1 LNDQLDNNNFL
12 KNVKYLLTTDSLDK
26 MPNDNLKEI
35 VIIGRSNV
43 GKSTFINTI
52 ANNKQLAKKS
62 NKAGKTRAISFF
74 DVDNKF
80 RLVDI
85 PGYGYANVSKKQLQI
100 FSKMLGDYFSKR
112 NNLDLAILLLDIR
125 RKLSNDDFLMISYL
139 QENKIN
145 YQIVATKLDKVNQK
159 EKAAFIKEIKI
170 KLNKNNIILYSAI
183 NKTNLRAIKNLFS
196 NYF

>member
-1 LNDQLDNNNFL
+1 MNDQLDNNNFL

-170 KLNKNNIILYSAI
+170 KLNKKNIILYSAI
-183 NKTNLRAIKNLFS
+183 NKTNLKAIKNLFS

>member
-1 LNDQLDNNNFL
+1 MNDQLDNNNFL

-139 QENKIN
+139 KENKIN

-170 KLNKNNIILYSAI
+170 KLNKKNIILYSAI
-183 NKTNLRAIKNLFS
+183 NKTNLKSIKNLFS

>member
-1 LNDQLDNNNFL
+1 MNDQLDNNNFL

-159 EKAAFIKEIKI
+159 EKAAFIKEVKI

-183 NKTNLRAIKNLFS
+183 NKTNLKAIKNLFS

>member
-1 LNDQLDNNNFL
+1 MNDQLDNNNFL